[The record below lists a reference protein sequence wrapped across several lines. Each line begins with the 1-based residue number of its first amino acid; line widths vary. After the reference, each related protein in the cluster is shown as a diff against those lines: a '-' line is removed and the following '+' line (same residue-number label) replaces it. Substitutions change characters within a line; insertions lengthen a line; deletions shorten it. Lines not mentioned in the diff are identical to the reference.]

1 LADLVAAAADAE
13 PEKPAGEG
21 QQLRPLKRS
30 QRDTCVMMRATLLGK
45 VGDEHDTTGNDRNNR
60 DTTVFD
66 NPQGTPNESW
76 IVWQIWNAM
85 DTNCVGYVEAFDF
98 IKWFSSR
105 GKLSLAPKLWKSV
118 SGKEDRITL
127 LNILRSLWPRAQS
140 DDFDAMR
147 LVMEE
152 RKTRELNLVPAPEEM
167 SHEQR
172 FDLIKVFEFLDSD
185 GSGEISMKE
194 LEEAGFMSKEDAH
207 FNVTKFS
214 GGKSG
219 LDVEMFL
226 EMMCPHGYRYSKN
239 STTAYADSGDGSI
252 INQDPTDGQWYRESL
267 PPKADRFLRSLYPER
282 YSS

>member
-1 LADLVAAAADAE
+1 MA
-13 PEKPAGEG
+13 
-21 QQLRPLKRS
+21 Q
-30 QRDTCVMMRATLLGK
+30 

-147 LVMEE
+147 LVIIGVYL
-152 RKTRELNLVPAPEEM
+152 TQGGIGVLVAYPNIGR
-167 SHEQR
+167 SVLG
-172 FDLIKVFEFLDSD
+172 FI
-185 GSGEISMKE
+185 
-194 LEEAGFMSKEDAH
+194 EAAFCKQILFFQH
-207 FNVTKFS
+207 
-214 GGKSG
+214 
-219 LDVEMFL
+219 
-226 EMMCPHGYRYSKN
+226 C
-239 STTAYADSGDGSI
+239 
-252 INQDPTDGQWYRESL
+252 
-267 PPKADRFLRSLYPER
+267 
-282 YSS
+282 